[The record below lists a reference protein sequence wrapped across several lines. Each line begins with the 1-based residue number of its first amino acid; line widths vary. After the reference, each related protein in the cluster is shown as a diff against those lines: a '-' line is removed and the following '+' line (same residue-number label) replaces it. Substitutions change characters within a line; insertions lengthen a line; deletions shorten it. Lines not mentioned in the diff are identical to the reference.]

1 MLTITR
7 EALVVNVNINN
18 RLADNMPRIREP
30 LPGEV
35 GRALDRMN
43 LQTFAGFRFR
53 GYFDVHRAYDR
64 SSGNF
69 KAWGWKL
76 TVGYGESPDRSR
88 EFMATL
94 TLAIDDRFMQYE
106 QSSLDRFAP

>member
-1 MLTITR
+1 
-7 EALVVNVNINN
+7 
-18 RLADNMPRIREP
+18 MPRVREP

-43 LQTFAGFRFR
+43 LSTFAGFQFR
-53 GYFDVHRAYDR
+53 GVFDISRAYDR

-69 KAWGWKL
+69 KAWGWKM
-76 TVGYGESPDRSR
+76 TVGYGKHPERDGG
-88 EFMATL
+88 FMVTL